1 MTNDN
6 RTDEEQERLNSHMG
20 RPDVMERILF
30 ESLNAEPASEAQ
42 VRRFLTS
49 APPEVFVL
57 LNGLVPMPSP
67 EGIHDES
74 LHENRIV
81 QGFVGLALAGRRRDS
96 R

>member
-30 ESLNAEPASEAQ
+30 ESLNAEPASQEQ
-42 VRRFLTS
+42 VKRFLAA

-57 LNGLVPMPSP
+57 LDGLVPPSLP
-67 EGIHDES
+67 AATHGES
-74 LHENRIV
+74 LHTNRIA
-81 QGFVGLALAGRRRDS
+81 QGFVGVVFAGRKRYRR
-96 R
+96 